1 MADRPPSKIKPITT
15 GGGWRAIAYS
25 LRIARRVGGLR
36 KFYKALASRN
46 ACKTCALGMG
56 GQAGGM
62 RDEAGRWPEVCKKSM
77 QAMAADMQGR
87 ITGEFWRKYSIDEMR
102 AMSPRDLEHMGR
114 LAEPVYAGP
123 ADTHFRPIGW
133 DEALRLC
140 GERFAV
146 TRPDENFFY
155 ASGRSSNEA
164 GFLLHLFARLY
175 GTNNVNNCS
184 YYCHQASGVGLGS
197 ALGTGTATIQLED
210 LKACDTVFLIGGN
223 PASNHPR
230 LMRLLMDLRRRGG
243 KVVVINPMVETG
255 LVNFSVPSDWK
266 SLLRG
271 SEIATHY
278 VQPHIGGDIAL
289 LTAIANI
296 IAERDPRIGPDG
308 QPREVSII
316 DEDDEDCSMM
326 DTRNWPGLNLPFV
339 LRHSEGFDDLKSEI
353 SNLKLEDLAA
363 KAGVS
368 LRQICEIADVYGDSW
383 RTVFAWTMGIT
394 HHVHGVDNV
403 RAIVNLALLRGMVGK
418 PGAGLLPIR
427 GHSNVQG
434 MGSVG
439 VTPALKDAVF
449 KRLESHF
456 GVKLPTTPGMDTL
469 ACMEA
474 MHAGRIRNAWCLG
487 GNLFGSNPDAKWTTQ
502 AFSKLESVVYLSTT
516 LNTGHAWGRGQHTLI
531 LPVKARDEESQ
542 PTTQESMFS
551 FVRMSDGGE
560 ARLEG
565 PRGEVDIIAEWGER
579 VLKGKTPVDWTAFKT
594 HRNIREAIAA
604 TIPGYEEVGKIDETK
619 KEFHIPGRTYHQ
631 PAFNTPSG
639 KAKFHAVPI
648 PDIAVSP
655 GTLRLMTIRSEGQF
669 NTVVYEDDD
678 LYRGQDR
685 RNVILM
691 NESDITA
698 IGLQVDQPVTVRSET
713 GAMAGILVRSFPI
726 HAGNAAMYCPEANV
740 LVPRHADPESRTPA
754 FKSVQIT
761 LTPDTPSHLV
771 QLRTPERAIDRD
783 PVGQRLKSC

>member
-1 MADRPPSKIKPITT
+1 MAESHRAKIKPITS

-25 LRIARRVGGLR
+25 LRIARRVGGFR
-36 KFYKALASRN
+36 KFYRALASRN

-133 DEALRLC
+133 DEAMRLC
-140 GERFAV
+140 GERFAA
-146 TRPDENFFY
+146 TQPDENFFY
-155 ASGRSSNEA
+155 TSGRSSNEA

-210 LKACDTVFLIGGN
+210 LKQCDTVFLIGGN

-278 VQPHIGGDIAL
+278 VQPHIGGDIAFL
-289 LTAIANI
+289 
-296 IAERDPRIGPDG
+296 
-308 QPREVSII
+308 
-316 DEDDEDCSMM
+316 
-326 DTRNWPGLNLPFV
+326 
-339 LRHSEGFDDLKSEI
+339 
-353 SNLKLEDLAA
+353 
-363 KAGVS
+363 AGVAKRLHERGAFDRAFIEQYTEGYEAFQS
-368 LRQICEIADVYGDSW
+368 QISDLTFVELSMRSGIGEFQMREIASVYAKSKA
-383 RTVFAWTMGIT
+383 TIFAWTMGIT

-403 RAIVNLALLRGMVGK
+403 REIVNLALLRGMVGK

-531 LPVKARDEESQ
+531 LPVKARDEESE

-551 FVRMSDGGE
+551 FVRMSDGGA

-565 PRGEVDIIAEWGER
+565 PRGEVEIIAEWGER
-579 VLKGKTPVDWTAFKT
+579 ALAGKTPVDWSAFKT

-619 KEFHIPGRTYHQ
+619 KEFHIPGRTYHK
-631 PAFNTPSG
+631 PTFNTPSG

-648 PDIAVSP
+648 PNIAVSP
-655 GTLRLMTIRSEGQF
+655 RTLQLMTIRSEGQF

-691 NESDITA
+691 NADDIA
-698 IGLQVDQPVTVRSET
+698 EMGLQVDQPGTVRSET
-713 GAMAGILVRSFPI
+713 GAMSGILVRAFPI
-726 HAGNAAMYCPEANV
+726 RAGNAAMYCPEANV

-761 LTPDTPSHLV
+761 LTPDTSSHLV
-771 QLRTPERAIDRD
+771 QLRTPERAIGRD